1 MKEISYKE
9 IEELV
14 EGGIVFTKNRQL
26 VFSECE
32 QMAQWAGCIALR
44 DIIGNPPY
52 FAFFYPSQ
60 KQRLRI
66 VFDNENAF
74 HKLYMHIEN
83 CGYHSFDL
91 S

>member
-32 QMAQWAGCIALR
+32 QMEQWAGCIALR

-52 FAFFYPSQ
+52 FAFFIRRRNSGFALYLTTRTHSINYICIS
-60 KQRLRI
+60 KTADITRLI
-66 VFDNENAF
+66 
-74 HKLYMHIEN
+74 
-83 CGYHSFDL
+83 
-91 S
+91 